1 MEGSTGPVDWCIR
14 LSWSKSPFRRI
25 LIQSALSAT
34 AAVSSGATW
43 EQEREVIMDVLHERA
58 AGLDISKKD
67 VKVCVRVPSTR
78 PGYFSNTIVTYGA
91 FTNDI
96 LRLRKDLERAGVTV
110 VVMEATGDYWK
121 PFFFVLAETLNV
133 ELVNAKQAR
142 NIPGRKSD
150 VSDARRLAE
159 LAAHGLL
166 RASFVPPEPIRQLR
180 DLTRTRTNLTRE
192 QTREYARMEKN
203 LEDANIKLSLV
214 ASSLTT
220 KSAQMILSAMVDG
233 ERDPHVLA
241 GLAHVSMIRKAPEL
255 VEALTGRF
263 SDHPAFMVK
272 LHLDRINEIAAA
284 IERLNAR
291 IDVVMEPFLAA
302 RDALMMIPGLS
313 KISTE
318 NVLAEIGIDMSVFP
332 TSAHLASWA
341 GVCPGQ
347 NESAGRIKSTKTRPG
362 DKYLKGYLGA
372 AALSISRSHTTYL
385 AEKFRR
391 IQAHARNLKA
401 VVAIEHTLLVIIWNM
416 LSTGEIYVDLGVGYR
431 QTRDPAKDRDRAIRK
446 LQNLGYDVEVTPTAA
461 A

>member
-1 MEGSTGPVDWCIR
+1 
-14 LSWSKSPFRRI
+14 
-25 LIQSALSAT
+25 
-34 AAVSSGATW
+34 
-43 EQEREVIMDVLHERA
+43 MDVLHERA

-67 VKVCVRVPSTR
+67 AKVCVRVPSKR
-78 PGYFSNTIVTYGA
+78 AGYHSNTITTYGA

-96 LRLRKDLERAGVTV
+96 LRLRRDLEQAEVTV

-133 ELVNAKQAR
+133 ELVNAKQAK
-142 NIPGRKSD
+142 NIPGRKTD
-150 VSDARRLAE
+150 VSDARWLAE

-166 RASFVPPEPIRQLR
+166 RASFVPPEEVRQLR

-220 KSAQMILSAMVDG
+220 KSAHAILTAMVNG

-241 GLAHVSMIRKAPEL
+241 GLAHVSMIKKAPEL

-263 SDHPAFMVK
+263 SDHHAFMVK
-272 LHLDRINEIAAA
+272 LHLDRIHEIAAA
-284 IERLNAR
+284 IEKLDAR
-291 IDVVMEPFLAA
+291 IDTVIEPFLPA
-302 RDALMMIPGLS
+302 REALMMIPGLS
-313 KISTE
+313 KTSAE
-318 NVLAEIGIDMSVFP
+318 NILAEIGINMSVFP
-332 TSAHLASWA
+332 TSGHLASWA

-347 NESAGRIKSTKTRPG
+347 NESAGRTKSTKTRPG
-362 DKYLKGYLGA
+362 NKYLKGHLGA
-372 AALSISRSHTTYL
+372 AALSISRTNNTYL
-385 AEKFRR
+385 SVKFRR
-391 IQAHARNLKA
+391 IQARAGTLKA

-416 LSTGEIYVDLGVGYR
+416 LTTGEIYTDLGTDYR
-431 QTRDPAKDRDRAIRK
+431 QTRNPDKIRDRAIRR
-446 LQNLGYDVEVTPTAA
+446 LEALGYDVEVTPTAA

>member
-1 MEGSTGPVDWCIR
+1 
-14 LSWSKSPFRRI
+14 
-25 LIQSALSAT
+25 
-34 AAVSSGATW
+34 
-43 EQEREVIMDVLHERA
+43 MDVLHERA

-67 VKVCVRVPSTR
+67 AKVCVRVPSTR
-78 PGYFSNTIVTYGA
+78 AGYYSNMITTYGA
-91 FTNDI
+91 FTSDI
-96 LRLRKDLERAGVTV
+96 LRLRRDLEQAQVTV

-133 ELVNAKQAR
+133 ELVNAKQAK
-142 NIPGRKSD
+142 NIPGRKTD
-150 VSDARRLAE
+150 VSDARWLAE

-220 KSAQMILSAMVDG
+220 KSAHDILTAMVNG

-241 GLAHVSMIRKAPEL
+241 GLAHVSMIKKAPEL

-263 SDHPAFMVK
+263 SDHHAFMVK
-272 LHLDRINEIAAA
+272 LHLDRINEISNS
-284 IERLNAR
+284 IDKLNER
-291 IDVVMEPFLAA
+291 IDAVIEPFLPA
-302 RDALMMIPGLS
+302 REALSMIPGLS
-313 KISTE
+313 KTSSE
-318 NVLAEIGIDMSVFP
+318 NILAEIGIDMKVFP

-347 NESAGRIKSTKTRPG
+347 NESAGRVKSTKTRPG
-362 DKYLKGYLGA
+362 NKFLKGHLGA
-372 AALSISRSHTTYL
+372 AALSISRSENTYL
-385 AEKFRR
+385 GVKYRR
-391 IQAHARNLKA
+391 IQARTGRLKA

-416 LSTGEIYVDLGVGYR
+416 LSTGEIYVDLGTDYR
-431 QTRDPAKDRDRAIRK
+431 QTRDPDKTRDRAIRR
-446 LQNLGYDVEVTPTAA
+446 LQALGYDVEVTPTAA